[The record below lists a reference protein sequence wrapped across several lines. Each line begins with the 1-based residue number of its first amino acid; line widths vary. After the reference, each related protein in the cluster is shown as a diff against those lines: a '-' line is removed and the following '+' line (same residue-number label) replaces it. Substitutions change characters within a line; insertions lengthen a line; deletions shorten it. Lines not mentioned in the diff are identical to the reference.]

1 MDQTRIK
8 MLETG
13 RALESLLISP
23 GWDIVQDILK
33 SYEQGAVSD
42 ILDYKGSDMNVLRS
56 KQMSAR
62 IMKETRNLLNQ
73 HINDAIQAARNV
85 LMEEVKNND

>member
-8 MLETG
+8 TIETG

-62 IMKETRNLLNQ
+62 IVKETRNLLNQ

>member
-1 MDQTRIK
+1 
-8 MLETG
+8 
-13 RALESLLISP
+13 LESLLISP

-62 IMKETRNLLNQ
+62 IVKETRNLLNQ